1 MVSGGIGMDRVGCDV
16 VQPGCD
22 TEHVATFFVQTDG
35 EKVHDVIFLDL
46 FLQGSNLNTQHCV
59 GFWEL

>member
-1 MVSGGIGMDRVGCDV
+1 MDRVGCDV

-22 TEHVATFFVQTDG
+22 TEHVATFFVLTDG